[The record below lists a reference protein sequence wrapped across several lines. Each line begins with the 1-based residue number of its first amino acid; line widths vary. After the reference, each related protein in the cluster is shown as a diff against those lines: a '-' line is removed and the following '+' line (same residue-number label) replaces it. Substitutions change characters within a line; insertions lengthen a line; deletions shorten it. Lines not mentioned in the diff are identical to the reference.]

1 MICETMAGDNRFEI
15 IAKAKHA
22 ILEGTNIDTSE
33 DEMKVLDNILFRCWQ
48 MGWLDKY
55 DDSKT
60 GWIPVSEELPKPSQ
74 RVGNGIDEDW
84 RISSLIAMKI
94 RGEVGV
100 ADPYE
105 IGVAEFSLNGEF
117 DQWYFGNDGWYDKD
131 KVIAWKY
138 VEPYREDGE

>member
-1 MICETMAGDNRFEI
+1 MTYQDLYEKAIRLLDNGEITIGEYEEMIKPLKREICE
-15 IAKAKHA
+15 
-22 ILEGTNIDTSE
+22 
-33 DEMKVLDNILFRCWQ
+33 
-48 MGWLDKY
+48 
-55 DDSKT
+55 
-60 GWIPVSEELPKPSQ
+60 WIPVSEELPKPSH

-94 RGEVGV
+94 HGEEGI
-100 ADPYE
+100 ADSYE